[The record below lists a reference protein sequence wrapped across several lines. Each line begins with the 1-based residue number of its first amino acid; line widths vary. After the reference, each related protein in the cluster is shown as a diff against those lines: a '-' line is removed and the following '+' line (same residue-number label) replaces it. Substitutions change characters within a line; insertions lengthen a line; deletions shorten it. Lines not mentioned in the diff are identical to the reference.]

1 MKIIG
6 RVLYEIFYFSFLI
19 FVGIYGG
26 LYISKFMINT
36 LNYSSGNVSSFYIDT
51 ERVNENQCVMFFIVW
66 DLAPFVNLEFS
77 LWCKKEFN
85 RVFFVRVLEDN
96 QVILDLFYN
105 I

>member
-51 ERVNENQCVMFFIVW
+51 ERVNEN
-66 DLAPFVNLEFS
+66 
-77 LWCKKEFN
+77 
-85 RVFFVRVLEDN
+85 
-96 QVILDLFYN
+96 
-105 I
+105 